1 MTQKNTKSHKARTA
15 ATTLSICA
23 AAVLAACATTGTN
36 QAVENARMDVSS
48 AASNP
53 DVVARA
59 PLELRTAQ
67 EALNRADRANRENE
81 PVVEVNHH
89 AYLASV
95 RAQTAQDL
103 AASRRATDELSRAQ
117 AEVDRVRLAA
127 RTREANVARADA
139 ADARNQ
145 AALAN
150 QYAANANREAQI
162 AAQQAQSAAQQAE
175 AERVRAQA
183 ATADA
188 AQAREKLRVLIIEME
203 GKETERGLLVTLG
216 DVLFVTGRAELLPTA
231 QPRMDK
237 LAAFLQQFPEKNL
250 LIEGYTDS
258 VGSDSTNQQLSERRA
273 EAVRAALTQR
283 GIDNARM
290 VTRGYG
296 ESFPVANNGSPE
308 GRAMNRRVEV
318 VVSDDRGTPRPRV
331 AQSTYR

>member
-15 ATTLSICA
+15 ATALSIVA

-36 QAVENARMDVSS
+36 QAVENARMDVNS

-127 RTREANVARADA
+127 RTREANLARADA

-145 AALAN
+145 
-150 QYAANANREAQI
+150 AANANREAQI

-175 AERVRAQA
+175 AERMRAQA

-188 AQAREKLRVLIIEME
+188 AQAREKLRVLVIEME

-237 LAAFLQQFPEKNL
+237 LAAFLQQFPEKTL

-258 VGSDSTNQQLSERRA
+258 VGSDSANQQLSERRA

-283 GIDNARM
+283 GIDNSRM

-296 ESFPVANNGSPE
+296 ESFPVANNASPE

-331 AQSTYR
+331 AQSTFR